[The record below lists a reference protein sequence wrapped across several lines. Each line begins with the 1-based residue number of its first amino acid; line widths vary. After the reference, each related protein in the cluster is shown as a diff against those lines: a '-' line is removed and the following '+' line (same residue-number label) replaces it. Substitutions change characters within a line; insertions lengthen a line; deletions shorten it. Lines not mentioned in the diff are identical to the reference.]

1 MNELHTQQNIEQA
14 LKDFQ
19 RGALA
24 MNAENLLNT
33 LGYESEIT
41 MDFESSLA
49 EEFISYFDEFGKLN
63 SERAMVDDWESIDF
77 LFQLTEQEIS
87 GSGQMRIAFN
97 NKQLDNTIIE
107 SYVFFALKLRE
118 SSYTRTQL
126 SNITREINKLMPMPA
141 MILFQHGQTL
151 TLAVINRRLHKRDE
165 SKDVLE
171 KVTLIKDID
180 SHDPHPAHI
189 KILFD
194 LSRNELFRVHGFSNF
209 VELHRAWAKTLD
221 IQELNKRFYRELS
234 NWYFWAVDNVTFPE
248 DAGENV
254 DIRNATSI
262 IRLITRLIFVWFIK
276 EKKLVP
282 DIFFNPREIEN
293 ILISTDPQESTYYK
307 AILQNLF
314 FATLNQEMNTPQKS
328 DNRKFRG
335 KGRQH
340 YNITSL
346 YRYEAYFANSDEA
359 LRHFETIPFLNG
371 GLFECLDKKDKGNPK
386 KILRI
391 DGFSDRADNQ
401 LSVPNFLF
409 FAEEMEVDLNK
420 VYDTKGKRYKVR
432 GLIEILRRYKFT
444 ITENTPIEEEVALDP
459 ELLGKVFENLL
470 AAYNPETG
478 ATARKQTGSFYTPR
492 EIVNYMVDESLIAHL
507 KSELVTYYES
517 GSTFVATNPPS
528 QLDIKGQSD
537 PVQTQLDPQATTLT
551 DKQKSDIE
559 KKLRHLIAYK
569 EEPHQFDADGT
580 EQLIKAIDTLKILD
594 PACGSG
600 AFPMGILHK
609 LVFILGKLDPR
620 NDQWRQRQIAK
631 VENLINMAEKI
642 DDSTVRENTIRDL
655 ETEIDNIN
663 EAFERNELDYG
674 RKLYLIENCIYG
686 VDIQP
691 VAVQIAKL
699 RFFISLVVD
708 QRIDDAQENRGV
720 RPLPNLETKF
730 VSGNTLISVEKPVQ
744 QTLRNPEIDRKET
757 ALSEVRR
764 KHFTARTPRT
774 KEKYR
779 NLDQQIRVEIG
790 QLLESGGFPSETTE
804 KIANWDPYNQNA
816 VADFFDAEWMF
827 GITEGF
833 DVVIGN
839 PPYVRQEKI
848 KGLKPT
854 LKKRYTCYTGAA
866 DLYVY
871 FYERGLQLLNASG
884 VHTFICSNS
893 WLDVNYG
900 APLQKYLLDN
910 TAGAVICHSE
920 AEREFESADINTIVS
935 ILQNG
940 TPDADSCICFLTFK
954 TFIGDPD
961 IANRRD
967 RTRTY
972 TELTQAGTRE
982 NKYAGDKWGGKYLRA
997 PDIYWTLL
1005 EKGKD
1010 KLVRLGD
1017 VAEVRRG
1024 FTTGA
1029 NEFFYLDDERIREWS
1044 IESEFLKPVIKSPR
1058 ECKSI
1063 RVDLSQLQFK
1073 LFMCHADKS
1082 ALAGTAALDYIEWGE
1097 SQGYH
1102 QRPSC
1107 RGRVRWWDLGKQPA
1121 FDWLIL
1127 RFRDKRNWTPINE
1140 KPSLLAGDVV
1150 FTATLHNRNTIQSAN
1165 AVANSTLGVL
1175 VSEIY
1180 GRVNLGDG
1188 LLTTYGPDI
1197 LSFDF
1202 ISPDWIDAQSGESLH
1217 QAFEPMKQRPVLS
1230 IFDEI
1235 HQSDRYAL
1243 DAIIFDALGLTQG
1256 ERDGVYEAV
1265 VNLAESRLRKAR
1277 SLKGRL

>member
-1 MNELHTQQNIEQA
+1 MNELQTKKNIEQA
-14 LKDFQ
+14 LKGFQ
-19 RGALA
+19 RGALII
-24 MNAENLLNT
+24 NAKNLLNA
-33 LGYESEIT
+33 LGYESELTI
-41 MDFESSLA
+41 DFESNLA
-49 EEFISYFDEFGKLN
+49 EAFISYFDQFGKLN
-63 SERAMVDDWESIDF
+63 RERAMVDEWESIDF
-77 LFQLTEQEIS
+77 LFQLTEEEIS
-87 GSGQMRIAFN
+87 GTGQTRIAF
-97 NKQLDNTIIE
+97 KSRQFDNTRME
-107 SYVFFALKLRE
+107 SYVFFALKLKE

-126 SNITREINKLMPMPA
+126 STITREINKLMPMPA
-141 MILFQHGQTL
+141 MIIFQHDQTL
-151 TLAVINRRLHKRDE
+151 TLAVIDRRLHKRDE
-165 SKDVLE
+165 SKDVLK

-189 KILFD
+189 QILFD
-194 LSRNELFRVHGFSNF
+194 LSHNELLRVHGFSNF

-254 DIRNATSI
+254 EIRNATSV

-282 DIFFNPREIEN
+282 DIFFNPREIEK

-346 YRYEAYFANSDEA
+346 YRYEGYFANSDET

-371 GLFECLDKKDKGNPK
+371 GLFECLDKEDKDDPK

-409 FAEEMEVDLNK
+409 FSEEREVDLNK

-517 GSTFVATNPPS
+517 ENTFAAMSPPS
-528 QLDIKGQSD
+528 QLDLSGRAD
-537 PVQTQLDPQATTLT
+537 PVQTGLDTQKTVLSE
-551 DKQKSDIE
+551 KQKSDID
-559 KKLRHLIAYK
+559 KKLRHLLAYND
-569 EEPHQFDADGT
+569 ESHQFTDT
-580 EQLIKAIDTLKILD
+580 ETQQLINAIDTLKILD

-620 NDQWRQRQIAK
+620 NNQWRQRQIAK
-631 VENLINMAEKI
+631 VDNLINMAEEI
-642 DDSTVRENTIRDL
+642 DDSTVRRNTIGDL
-655 ETEIDNIN
+655 EQEKDNIN
-663 EAFERNELDYG
+663 ETFERNELDYG

-708 QRIDDAQENRGV
+708 QRIDDVQENRGV

-730 VSGNTLISVEKPVQ
+730 VAGDTLIGVEKPTQ
-744 QTLRNPEIDRKET
+744 LLMRNPEIDRKEKE
-757 ALSEVRR
+757 LGGVRR

-779 NLDQQIRVEIG
+779 NLDKQIRAKIS
-790 QLLESGGFPSETTE
+790 QLLKSDGFPSETTE
-804 KIANWDPYNQNA
+804 KIANWDPYDQNA

-827 GITEGF
+827 GITKGF

-848 KGLKPT
+848 KAFKPAF
-854 LKKRYTCYTGAA
+854 KKHYTCYTGAA

-871 FYERGLQLLNASG
+871 FYERGLQLLSPNG
-884 VHTFICSNS
+884 IHTFICSNS

-900 APLQKYLLDN
+900 APLQKYVLDN
-910 TAGAVICHSE
+910 TARVVICHSE

-940 TPDADSCICFLTFK
+940 TPNADSRARFLTFK
-954 TFIGDPD
+954 TFIGDPNLE
-961 IANRRD
+961 NRRE

-972 TELTQAGTRE
+972 TELAQAGTRE

-997 PDIYWTLL
+997 PDIYWTIL

-1017 VAEVRRG
+1017 IAEVRFG
-1024 FTTGA
+1024 IKTGA
-1029 NEFFYLDDERIREWS
+1029 NEFFYLDDEQIRQWD

-1063 RVDLSQLQFK
+1063 RIDPSQLQFK
-1073 LFMCHADKS
+1073 LFMCHADKA
-1082 ALAGTAALDYIEWGE
+1082 ALAGTAASDYIKWGE

-1107 RGRVRWWDLGKQPA
+1107 RGRPRWWDLGKREIPA
-1121 FDWLIL
+1121 LSFNYLISSTARTL
-1127 RFRDKRNWTPINE
+1127 FTRDSYYTSDNFHEVHTDSALTLPLCA
-1140 KPSLLAGDVV
+1140 SLNSSLFQLMVNMAGRSN
-1150 FTATLHNRNTIQSAN
+1150 F
-1165 AVANSTLGVL
+1165 G
-1175 VSEIY
+1175 
-1180 GRVNLGDG
+1180 GG
-1188 LLTTYGPDI
+1188 LLKIQTYEISELLCLGPRT
-1197 LSFDF
+1197 F
-1202 ISPDWIDAQSGESLH
+1202 
-1217 QAFEPMKQRPVLS
+1217 AFEDEAIFASTTWEMLDPSDDRRSLDAV
-1230 IFDEI
+1230 IFDV
-1235 HQSDRYAL
+1235 
-1243 DAIIFDALGLTQG
+1243 LGLTQD

-1265 VNLAESRLRKAR
+1265 VNLVESRLRKAR
-1277 SLKGRL
+1277 SLRGK

>member
-1 MNELHTQQNIEQA
+1 MNELQERKNIEQA
-14 LKDFQ
+14 LKGFQ
-19 RGALA
+19 NGALVI
-24 MNAENLLNT
+24 NAQNLLNT
-33 LGYESEIT
+33 LGYESELT
-41 MDFESSLA
+41 VDFESSLA
-49 EEFISYFDEFGKLN
+49 EDFISYFDQFGKLN
-63 SERAMVDDWESIDF
+63 RERALVDEWESIDF
-77 LFQLTEQEIS
+77 LFQLTEEEIS
-87 GSGQMRIAFN
+87 GTGETRIAFKN
-97 NKQLDNTIIE
+97 RQFDDTIME
-107 SYVFFALKLRE
+107 SYVFFAVKLKG
-118 SSYTRTQL
+118 SHYTRTQL
-126 SNITREINKLMPMPA
+126 STITREINKPMPMPA
-141 MILFQHGQTL
+141 MILFQHGETVS
-151 TLAVINRRLHKRDE
+151 LAVIDRRLHKRDKA
-165 SKDVLE
+165 KDVLE

-180 SHDPHPAHI
+180 SDDPHPAHI
-189 KILFD
+189 QILFD

-234 NWYFWAVDNVTFPE
+234 NWYFWAMDSVTFPE
-248 DAGENV
+248 DAGE
-254 DIRNATSI
+254 DIEVRNAASV

-282 DIFFNPREIEN
+282 DIFFNPRKIEK
-293 ILISTDPQESTYYK
+293 ILVSTDPQKSTYYK

-314 FATLNQEMNTPQKS
+314 FATLNQEMNTPEKPN
-328 DNRKFRG
+328 NRKFRG

-346 YRYEAYFANSDEA
+346 YRYEAYFANPNET
-359 LRHFETIPFLNG
+359 LKQFEKIPFLNG
-371 GLFECLDKKDKGNPK
+371 GLFECLDKKDDASD
-386 KILRI
+386 KILRV

-409 FAEEMEVDLNK
+409 FSEEKDVDLNN
-420 VYDTKGKRYKVR
+420 VYDTKGRRYKVR
-432 GLIEILRRYKFT
+432 GLIDILRRYKFT

-478 ATARKQTGSFYTPR
+478 ATARKQTGSFYTRR

-507 KSELVTYYES
+507 KNALNASGFPLDKGGQGVT
-517 GSTFVATNPPS
+517 TR
-528 QLDIKGQSD
+528 
-537 PVQTQLDPQATTLT
+537 
-551 DKQKSDIE
+551 
-559 KKLRHLIAYK
+559 LRHLLAYND
-569 EEPHQFDADGT
+569 EPHQFTDAET
-580 EQLIKAIDTLKILD
+580 EQLINAIDTLKILD

-600 AFPMGILHK
+600 AFPMGTLHK

-620 NDQWRQRQIAK
+620 NDQWRQRQIDK
-631 VENLINMAEKI
+631 VEMLIERADEI
-642 DDSTVRENTIRDL
+642 DDSTVRRNTVRDL
-655 ETEIDNIN
+655 EREIDNIN
-663 EAFERNELDYG
+663 EAFTRNELDYG

-691 VAVQIAKL
+691 IAVQIAKL

-730 VSGNTLISVEKPVQ
+730 VAGNTLIGVEKPTQ
-744 QTLRNPEIDRKET
+744 LLMRNPEIDRKERE
-757 ALSEVRR
+757 LGGVRR

-779 NLDQQIRVEIG
+779 SLDKQIRAEIS
-790 QLLESGGFPSETTE
+790 QLLKSDGFPSETTE
-804 KIANWDPYNQNA
+804 KIANWDPYNQNG

-848 KGLKPT
+848 KALKPAF
-854 LKKRYTCYTGAA
+854 KKHYACYTGAA

-871 FYERGLQLLNASG
+871 FYERGLQLLRQNG
-884 VHTFICSNS
+884 IHTFICSNS

-900 APLQKYLLDN
+900 APLQKYVLDN

-935 ILQNG
+935 ILRNG
-940 TPDADSCICFLTFK
+940 IPDADSRARFFTFK
-954 TFIGDPD
+954 TFIGDPNVE
-961 IANRRD
+961 NRRE

-972 TELTQAGTRE
+972 TELAQTGTRD
-982 NKYAGDKWGGKYLRA
+982 NRYAGDKWGGKYLRA
-997 PDIYWTLL
+997 PDIYWTIL

-1017 VAEVRRG
+1017 IAEVRRG

-1029 NEFFYLDDERIREWS
+1029 NEFFYLDDERIQAWDLADA
-1044 IESEFLKPVIKSPR
+1044 FLKPVIKSPR

-1063 RVDLSQLQFK
+1063 RVDPSQLQFK
-1073 LFMCHADKS
+1073 LFMCHADKA
-1082 ALAGTAALDYIEWGE
+1082 ALSGTAALEYIEWGE

-1107 RGRVRWWDLGKQPA
+1107 RGRTRWYDLGQWSYPDMLWSDA
-1121 FDWLIL
+1121 YNV
-1127 RFRDKRNWTPINE
+1127 RFGCFENAGDYLGDKRFFVIEFKEENLTTRAY
-1140 KPSLLAGDVV
+1140 L
-1150 FTATLHNRNTIQSAN
+1150 
-1165 AVANSTLGVL
+1165 NSTVIPLLIETEG
-1175 VSEIY
+1175 IA
-1180 GRVNLGDG
+1180 NLGEG
-1188 LLTTYGPDI
+1188 VIYTNVYWLKTLPI
-1197 LSFDF
+1197 LKESH
-1202 ISPDWIDAQSGESLH
+1202 IPGEIH
-1217 QAFEPMKQRPVLS
+1217 QCYENIKTREILP

-1235 HQSDRYAL
+1235 DQTDRCEL

-1265 VNLAESRLRKAR
+1265 VNLVESRLRKAR
-1277 SLKGRL
+1277 SLRAK

>member
-1 MNELHTQQNIEQA
+1 MNELQMRKNIQQA
-14 LKDFQ
+14 LKGFQ
-19 RGALA
+19 HEALVI
-24 MNAENLLNT
+24 NAKNLLNA

-41 MDFESSLA
+41 VELESNLA
-49 EEFISYFDEFGKLN
+49 EEFISYFDQFGKLN
-63 SERAMVDDWESIDF
+63 RERAMVDEWESIDF
-77 LFQLTEQEIS
+77 LFQLTEEEIA
-87 GSGQMRIAFN
+87 GTDQTRIAFKN
-97 NKQLDNTIIE
+97 HQLDDTIME
-107 SYVFFALKLRE
+107 SYVFFALKLKE
-118 SSYTRTQL
+118 SHYTRTQL
-126 SNITREINKLMPMPA
+126 STITREINKLMPMPA
-141 MILFQHGQTL
+141 MIIFQHGQTL
-151 TLAVINRRLHKRDE
+151 TLAVIDRRLHKRDQE
-165 SKDVLE
+165 KDVLK

-180 SHDPHPAHI
+180 AHDPHPAHI
-189 KILFD
+189 QILFD
-194 LSRNELFRVHGFSNF
+194 LSRNELLRVHGFSNF

-254 DIRNATSI
+254 EVRNATSV

-282 DIFFNPREIEN
+282 DIFFNPREIEE
-293 ILISTDPQESTYYK
+293 ILMSTDPQESTYYK

-314 FATLNQEMNTPQKS
+314 FATLNQEMNTPEKHPP
-328 DNRKFRG
+328 DKGGRGVPRKFRG

-346 YRYEAYFANSDEA
+346 YRYEDYFANSDET

-371 GLFECLDKKDKGNPK
+371 GLFECLDKEDKDNPK

-409 FAEEMEVDLNK
+409 FSEEREVDLNK
-420 VYDTKGKRYKVR
+420 VYDTKGRRYKVR
-432 GLIEILRRYKFT
+432 GLIDILRRYKFT

-492 EIVNYMVDESLIAHL
+492 EIVNYMVDESLIAYFQNTVGSRETIHCP
-507 KSELVTYYES
+507 SET
-517 GSTFVATNPPS
+517 
-528 QLDIKGQSD
+528 
-537 PVQTQLDPQATTLT
+537 
-551 DKQKSDIE
+551 
-559 KKLRHLIAYK
+559 KLRHLLAYND
-569 EEPHQFDADGT
+569 EPHQFTDAET
-580 EQLIKAIDTLKILD
+580 EQFINAIDTLKILD

-631 VENLINMAEKI
+631 VDNLIDMAEEI
-642 DDSTVRENTIRDL
+642 DDSTVRRNTIRDL
-655 ETEIDNIN
+655 EQEKDNIN

-708 QRIDDAQENRGV
+708 QRIDDTQENRGV

-730 VSGNTLISVEKPVQ
+730 VAGNTLIGVEKPAQ
-744 QTLRNPEIDRKET
+744 LLMRNPEIDRKEKE
-757 ALSEVRR
+757 LGGVRR

-779 NLDQQIRVEIG
+779 NLDKQIRAEIS
-790 QLLESGGFPSETTE
+790 QLLKSDGFPSETTK

-848 KGLKPT
+848 KALKPT
-854 LKKRYTCYTGAA
+854 FKKHYTCYTGAA

-871 FYERGLQLLNASG
+871 FYERGLQLLGPNG
-884 VHTFICSNS
+884 IHTFICSNS

-900 APLQKYLLDN
+900 APLQKYVLDN
-910 TAGAVICHSE
+910 TTGAVICHSE

-940 TPDADSCICFLTFK
+940 TPGADSRARFLTFK
-954 TFIGDPD
+954 TFIGDPNLE
-961 IANRRD
+961 NRRE

-972 TELTQAGTRE
+972 TELAQAGTRE
-982 NKYAGDKWGGKYLRA
+982 NAYAGDKWGGKYLRA
-997 PDIYWTLL
+997 PDIYWTIL

-1017 VAEVRRG
+1017 IAEVRFG
-1024 FTTGA
+1024 IKTGA
-1029 NEFFYLDDERIREWS
+1029 NEFFYLNDEQIHQWG
-1044 IESEFLKPVIKSPR
+1044 IEDEFLKPVIKSPR

-1063 RVDLSQLQFK
+1063 RVDPSQLQFK
-1073 LFMCHADKS
+1073 LFMCHADKA
-1082 ALAGTAALDYIEWGE
+1082 ALAGTAALEYIKWGE
-1097 SQGYH
+1097 SQ
-1102 QRPSC
+1102 RIS
-1107 RGRVRWWDLGKQPA
+1107 
-1121 FDWLIL
+1121 
-1127 RFRDKRNWTPINE
+1127 
-1140 KPSLLAGDVV
+1140 
-1150 FTATLHNRNTIQSAN
+1150 
-1165 AVANSTLGVL
+1165 
-1175 VSEIY
+1175 SE
-1180 GRVNLGDG
+1180 
-1188 LLTTYGPDI
+1188 
-1197 LSFDF
+1197 
-1202 ISPDWIDAQSGESLH
+1202 
-1217 QAFEPMKQRPVLS
+1217 
-1230 IFDEI
+1230 
-1235 HQSDRYAL
+1235 
-1243 DAIIFDALGLTQG
+1243 TQLPWPG
-1256 ERDGVYEAV
+1256 AV
-1265 VNLAESRLRKAR
+1265 VGF
-1277 SLKGRL
+1277 GRTTRF